1 MPTSAP
7 PIRDWSLA
15 SDPDAAICPFR
26 AAAKLHDGP
35 DIFFLPGEAHVRAA
49 GLGGNWVVTRHALQ
63 EEILL
68 DPVRFS
74 SHLSIGFSRLVGDDW
89 PLVPLEL
96 DPPEHGLYRKV
107 LAPWFGPGKARELS
121 GEIRRLAI
129 DLIEGFRGQGSVEFI
144 TGFAQ
149 PYPVTV
155 FLLLMG
161 LSPDRM
167 TTFIAWE
174 DDLLRGADMQVR
186 GAAAASI
193 KAFLLDLIE
202 QRRRA
207 PGDDIVSYLISYQ
220 LDGGPIPDDRL
231 LGLCF
236 MLFAGGLDTVT
247 SVLGFVFRELALRPE
262 LQATLRADP
271 GTVPAAADEFIR
283 AFGVV
288 NTFRYATCDMD
299 FHGVAIAKGD
309 LIQLPLGL
317 ASRDDRMHADPHRID
332 FGRATKRSLSFST
345 GPHTCAGMHLAR
357 TEIRIALEEWIARV
371 PEWHISDNSQILTA
385 TESVWALHR
394 LPLVWANGSAGGG

>member
-1 MPTSAP
+1 MQGNAP
-7 PIRDWSLA
+7 PIHNWSLA
-15 SDPDAAICPFR
+15 TDPDAAICPFQ

-49 GLGGNWVVTRHALQ
+49 GLGGNWVVTRYALQ

-74 SHLSIGFSRLVGDDW
+74 SHLSIGFSRLVGDSW

-107 LAPWFGPGKARELS
+107 LMPWFSPGKARELS
-121 GEIRRLAI
+121 AEIRRLAVTLI
-129 DLIEGFRGQGSVEFI
+129 DGFRDRGSVDFI

-149 PYPVTV
+149 PFPVTV
-155 FLLLMG
+155 FLLMMG
-161 LSPDRM
+161 LPPDRM
-167 TTFIAWE
+167 ATFIAWE
-174 DDLLRGADMQVR
+174 DDLLRGADMPVR
-186 GAAAASI
+186 AAAAAQI
-193 KAFLLDLIE
+193 KAFLLDLIA

-207 PGDDIVSYLISYQ
+207 PGDDIVSYLIAYE
-220 LDGGPIPDDRL
+220 LDGAPIPDDRL

-247 SVLGFVFRELALRPE
+247 SVLGFIFRELAMRPA
-262 LQATLRADP
+262 LQAALRADP
-271 GTVPAAADEFIR
+271 GIVPKAADEFIR

-317 ASRDDRMHADPHRID
+317 ASRDGRMYADPHRID

-371 PEWHISDNSQILTA
+371 PEWHISDVGQITTA
-385 TESVWALHR
+385 TESVWALHH
-394 LPLVWANGSAGGG
+394 LPLAWAQP